1 MCLSTLDLLSSSR
14 IVIEATSGPEIRT
27 LLLYVESAD
36 TISRTRKVSL
46 NGSNRLSLNIAML
59 SVSVAL
65 LPGLKVAEM
74 EELSKSSAVLQYI

>member
-1 MCLSTLDLLSSSR
+1 M
-14 IVIEATSGPEIRT
+14 IEATSGPEILT

-36 TISRTRKVSL
+36 TISRTRKDSL
-46 NGSNRLSLNIAML
+46 NGSNRMSSNIAMF

-74 EELSKSSAVLQYI
+74 EELSKSSTVLQ